1 MLLNPSGKS
10 NLKSKNNQSQNNSV
24 KYFEAKTFFNDLDK
38 PDEYYLKVSPTEK
51 NVFVRKDE
59 VSK

>member
-1 MLLNPSGKS
+1 MLSNPSGKL
-10 NLKSKNNQSQNNSV
+10 NLKNKKNQSQSDSV
-24 KYFEAKTFFNDLDK
+24 KYFEARMFFNDLDNS
-38 PDEYYLKVSPTEK
+38 DDYYLKVSPTEK